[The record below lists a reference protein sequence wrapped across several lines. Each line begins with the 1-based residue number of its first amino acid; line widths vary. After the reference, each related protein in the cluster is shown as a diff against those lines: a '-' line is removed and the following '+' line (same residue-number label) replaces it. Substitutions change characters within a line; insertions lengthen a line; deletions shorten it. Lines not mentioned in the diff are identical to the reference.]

1 MKRLIGKRAV
11 ITGGTT
17 GIGWATAKLFHEH
30 GASVI
35 VTGQNEATL
44 EAARASLPTE
54 VVVLHSDARSLTAIE
69 ALADEVR
76 RRWDGLDILF
86 LNAGT
91 GRAAPFDSVDETL
104 FDELVSLNLKGP
116 FFTLQRLRPLLRP
129 GASVVFN
136 SSVAAH
142 WRVPPTSVYSATKA
156 AVSALV
162 RTLAPELAH
171 QDVRVNAGC
180 PGVIETPIFGKL
192 GLPPEVLRGIIDKL
206 VARAGTPDELAKAVL
221 FLASEDASYV
231 IGEELIVDGGMAR

>member
-1 MKRLIGKRAV
+1 MKRLIDKRAV

-91 GRAAPFDSVDETL
+91 GRAAPLDAVDETL

-171 QDVRVNAGC
+171 QDVRVNAVC

>member
-91 GRAAPFDSVDETL
+91 GRAAPFDAVDETL

-171 QDVRVNAGC
+171 QDVRVNAVC

>member
-91 GRAAPFDSVDETL
+91 GRAAPFDAVDETL

-116 FFTLQRLRPLLRP
+116 YFTLQRLRPLLRP

-171 QDVRVNAGC
+171 QDVRVNAVC

>member
-1 MKRLIGKRAV
+1 M
-11 ITGGTT
+11 
-17 GIGWATAKLFHEH
+17 
-30 GASVI
+30 
-35 VTGQNEATL
+35 
-44 EAARASLPTE
+44 
-54 VVVLHSDARSLTAIE
+54 
-69 ALADEVR
+69 
-76 RRWDGLDILF
+76 
-86 LNAGT
+86 NAGT
-91 GRAAPFDSVDETL
+91 GRAAPFDAVDETL

-171 QDVRVNAGC
+171 QDVRVNAVC